1 MMTESLLCK
10 DSEETLNFNLV
21 RSRRRTL
28 GISVRRGVVEV
39 RAPLKAP
46 KSWIMACVGEKKSWI
61 AKQVSLQKLQLKDV
75 YRITDGAIIPLLGDT
90 LSIRINNQ
98 SRLSGEVVKRASIS
112 INESTLW
119 INIPPSTSNEDG
131 ITPVALL
138 QEEKAT
144 RLFLK
149 WIKTQ
154 AESYMSQTTKTL
166 AEKMALDNLNSISY
180 RRTTSKWGHCTSEGN
195 IQYNPLLMLAPK
207 FVVDYI
213 IAHEVCHLR
222 HANHSKRFWSLV
234 DKAYPQRNHA
244 ENWLKQHGHRL
255 AVECPKL

>member
-1 MMTESLLCK
+1 
-10 DSEETLNFNLV
+10 
-21 RSRRRTL
+21 
-28 GISVRRGVVEV
+28 
-39 RAPLKAP
+39 
-46 KSWIMACVGEKKSWI
+46 
-61 AKQVSLQKLQLKDV
+61 
-75 YRITDGAIIPLLGDT
+75 T

-166 AEKMALDNLNSISY
+166 
-180 RRTTSKWGHCTSEGN
+180 
-195 IQYNPLLMLAPK
+195 
-207 FVVDYI
+207 
-213 IAHEVCHLR
+213 
-222 HANHSKRFWSLV
+222 
-234 DKAYPQRNHA
+234 
-244 ENWLKQHGHRL
+244 
-255 AVECPKL
+255 